1 MALEFD
7 EFAMG
12 QLQRDLGRIAARAEE
27 GRREAEEALEVER
40 RRAADL
46 DRERASLAD
55 RLSAAEAVAAIER
68 HLADEAA
75 EAVMRRD
82 AEIRSRA
89 EATSLD
95 HERQIAALH
104 SEVDLLSRQLSE
116 ARALLAV
123 SQVPQPSAASEAPSL
138 APLHRSTV
146 EEQALTEAAKLRR
159 EVSGMSVLVEA
170 LRNKVQSHEKKL
182 LDQARTCAEELND
195 MRCQVSAS
203 SGGPSGGTSDAGG
216 LVDTDEDA
224 LSDELN
230 LSPFELDLG
239 INLSK
244 LSSKLGLGGLPP
256 SLRAALALPGEVWG
270 GGGRPRVSGDGI
282 DDGYAQLDDGGGG
295 PRFGEKAPPR
305 WISVPRLPPQGGEEA
320 RPAPLSV
327 PPPGHDSY
335 LPPTLPDAI

>member
-1 MALEFD
+1 
-7 EFAMG
+7 
-12 QLQRDLGRIAARAEE
+12 
-27 GRREAEEALEVER
+27 
-40 RRAADL
+40 
-46 DRERASLAD
+46 
-55 RLSAAEAVAAIER
+55 
-68 HLADEAA
+68 
-75 EAVMRRD
+75 MRRD